1 MSEPFTLTVPT
12 DPRYRVLGP
21 EVASKYAELVGGSET
36 DGAGLAHAQTGALA
50 EVARGASPG
59 AHVDLAFRPTSD
71 GIEVRL
77 TCGTHSSV
85 VSHRIPARKS

>member
-21 EVASKYAELVGGSET
+21 EIASKYAELVGGSET
-36 DGAGLAHAQTGALA
+36 GGAGLADALSDAIAQ
-50 EVARGASPG
+50 VARGAAPG
-59 AHVDLAFRPTSD
+59 AHVDLAFRPTSE

-77 TCGTHSSV
+77 TCGTHTTV
-85 VSHRIPARKS
+85 VRHRIPARKS

>member
-1 MSEPFTLTVPT
+1 VPT

-36 DGAGLAHAQTGALA
+36 DGAGLSLALTEALA
-50 EVARGASPG
+50 AVARGASPG
-59 AHVDLAFRPTSD
+59 AHVELAFRPTSE

-77 TCGTHSSV
+77 TCGTHHTV

>member
-36 DGAGLAHAQTGALA
+36 GGAGLAEALSDALA
-50 EVARGASPG
+50 TVARGAAPG
-59 AHVDLAFRPTSD
+59 AHVDLAFAPTAD

-77 TCGTHSSV
+77 TCGTHATV
-85 VSHRIPARKS
+85 VRHPMPARKS